1 MDHSNYDF
9 ESPMVC
15 IHHRMSLI
23 AEQIDSFV
31 VQSKKKED
39 FRIYLRK
46 FD

>member
-1 MDHSNYDF
+1 MDHNNSDF
-9 ESPMVC
+9 ESLMVC

-31 VQSKKKED
+31 VQSKKKD